1 MAHFKNVPFVS
12 VAGQGHVVSKI
23 RALKIKWYIA
33 RRCKQP
39 YFLSN
44 RRMYMHAELEHSLS
58 SRDM

>member
-33 RRCKQP
+33 RRGA
-39 YFLSN
+39 SN
-44 RRMYMHAELEHSLS
+44 HIFYLIQEECTCMQN
-58 SRDM
+58 